1 VPRPRYP
8 HPAPPLTFLESSQF
22 TPYLVALP
30 SSSRATLFLGT
41 FFLRLPLPHQLRNST
56 SQPFA
61 TLTSEVDLAS
71 KPGLFRTIINS
82 RRPHYSSPRSAIT
95 PPSHVSHNPRP
106 IPLTRYATALTLS
119 CDRDFR
125 LQGGL
130 NNRPRLREFLP
141 QLLILFKRS

>member
-61 TLTSEVDLAS
+61 NLASEADLAS
-71 KPGLFRTIINS
+71 KPDLFRTIVHA
-82 RRPHYSSPRSAIT
+82 RRPHYSSPCSAIT

-106 IPLTRYATALTLS
+106 TPLTRYATALTLS

-125 LQGGL
+125 LQGGY
-130 NNRPRLREFLP
+130 NNSSRLRELLT
-141 QLLILFKRS
+141 QLLVLSKYS